1 MADDGENMFGR
12 DSDSSSEEAED
23 VDEAAVNTE
32 ENTAPTGGGAAGGFL
47 GQVEKSVA
55 KPEGSSGS
63 GGGGGGGEGTA
74 PSTEGKARE
83 GEEEDQAEDS
93 PPPRMQGGAQPKKTL
108 PRPVYEGDP
117 AALMKVIDEAGDAG
131 QEPDITKIRELL
143 DAGIDV
149 RYKVRVSCVHVCDC
163 IGGRV
168 LTRTSECMNVV
179 STTYTRCSNFYHHP
193 SLSAPPLC
201 SPSPSSGWIKG
212 RHIKG
217 LHCSDAGICLRIFR
231 RRP

>member
-93 PPPRMQGGAQPKKTL
+93 PSSQAQGGAQPKKTL
-108 PRPVYEGDP
+108 PRPAYEGNA
-117 AALMKVIDEAGDAG
+117 AALLEMIIEAAEDGEELDIAKV
-131 QEPDITKIRELL
+131 RELL

-149 RYKVRVSCVHVCDC
+149 LYKVRVSCVCV
-163 IGGRV
+163 
-168 LTRTSECMNVV
+168 
-179 STTYTRCSNFYHHP
+179 
-193 SLSAPPLC
+193 
-201 SPSPSSGWIKG
+201 
-212 RHIKG
+212 
-217 LHCSDAGICLRIFR
+217 
-231 RRP
+231 